1 MNDADRGEPL
11 GGGLQMET
19 SLYNNHLFYS
29 EYILFFL
36 LLLLILEGIILEDS
50 EKNCKSRK

>member
-11 GGGLQMET
+11 GCGLQMET

-36 LLLLILEGIILEDS
+36 LLILEGIILEDS
-50 EKNCKSRK
+50 EKYCKSRK

>member
-29 EYILFFL
+29 EYILY
-36 LLLLILEGIILEDS
+36 LLLILEGVILDNS
-50 EKNCKSRK
+50 EKYCKSRK